1 MQHFIVTYGYFA
13 IFLLMVAESA
23 CIPIPSELTMLCGGA
38 AAGGAVAGA
47 HLNLVGVIV
56 AGVVGNVVGSY
67 IAYAVGRYAGQPA
80 WHRWGRAIRLRD
92 EDLDRA
98 ERWFD
103 KHGSASVFFARL
115 LPVIRTFISL
125 PAGVAEMNPVRF
137 GIYTL
142 AGVIP
147 WTAGLAIA
155 GYEIGANWHTVADDF
170 KGPTYLI
177 AAIVVVLIVAA
188 LVVHY
193 RRSRPGAAAGGSV
206 PAKRGYATTA
216 EQSAAQHTDETAGRH
231 ANQAAAPTEWP
242 SATDPE

>member
-1 MQHFIVTYGYFA
+1 VQHLIVTYGYFA

-47 HLNLVGVIV
+47 HLNLVGVII

-92 EDLDRA
+92 GDLVRA

-137 GIYTL
+137 GIYTS

-155 GYEIGANWHTVADDF
+155 GYEIGSNWHTVADDF
-170 KGPTYLI
+170 KGPTYII
-177 AAIVVVLIVAA
+177 AAVVVVAVVAA
-188 LVVHY
+188 LVLHF
-193 RRSRPGAAAGGSV
+193 RRSRPETTATAAG
-206 PAKRGYATTA
+206 TTDRT
-216 EQSAAQHTDETAGRH
+216 AARTADDAAPKHARH
-231 ANQAAAPTEWP
+231 ASAQAEWP
-242 SATDPE
+242 TASDPE